1 MHGFAATLEGR
12 EAHRDHR
19 HGVDRAARRG
29 DADLFPVGNALFLR
43 QLLADLHIR
52 LRLRFDQRVNAP
64 VHQCSVQEY
73 VVITS
78 GKSGDALAIGFMSL
92 PKLWRAGLTRWA
104 DMMFFL
110 KGLSIGS

>member
-1 MHGFAATLEGR
+1 MTIATASTVPRAEEMRTFSPLAMPFSFASSSLISTYAWGWASTSHGC
-12 EAHRDHR
+12 
-19 HGVDRAARRG
+19 
-29 DADLFPVGNALFLR
+29 
-43 QLLADLHIR
+43 
-52 LRLRFDQRVNAP
+52 QRVNAP